1 MNLPFSRGAIV
12 VTEGIRIPPGA
23 EDSTMEKLRQDVEN
37 ALNEATKRAYAIVD
51 GKEDG
56 ARG

>member
-1 MNLPFSRGAIV
+1 
-12 VTEGIRIPPGA
+12 
-23 EDSTMEKLRQDVEN
+23 MEKLRQDVEN